1 MYATHRRFPDEIDP
15 DIDVNQCKPP
25 YPIPDN
31 AQTRLD
37 YARYLTSA
45 KSADSCVGKIITA
58 LKENG
63 IYEDSIILFTTDH
76 GLANPFSKCTLFDS
90 GIGVSLIMRVPGS
103 TTKGKVVDELV
114 SHIDVFPTL
123 CDLLQLP
130 KQMCIRDRILYA
142 FSYISHLIHKD
153 Q

>member
-1 MYATHRRFPDEIDP
+1 MCIRDR
-15 DIDVNQCKPP
+15 CKPP

-63 IYEDSIILFTTDH
+63 I
-76 GLANPFSKCTLFDS
+76 
-90 GIGVSLIMRVPGS
+90 
-103 TTKGKVVDELV
+103 
-114 SHIDVFPTL
+114 
-123 CDLLQLP
+123 
-130 KQMCIRDRILYA
+130 
-142 FSYISHLIHKD
+142 
-153 Q
+153 